1 MKTGKL
7 REELLRASL
16 PHVAFDGWS
25 PAVLRAAAKDLG
37 VDPVLA
43 LNAYPGGPAEL
54 VEAFSTWADRRMLA
68 ELEKLDLE
76 AMKVR
81 ERVAAGV
88 RLRLI
93 QVEPHREAVRR
104 ALSFCALPH
113 NAALGL
119 KCLYRTVDAIWYA
132 AGDRAT
138 DYNFY
143 SKRLL
148 LSGVYSSTLLFWL
161 NDKSE
166 GYGETWAFLE
176 RRIGEVLKVAGRL
189 GKTAKAVLDLPDRL
203 GAYLRTGHGLHR
215 PDRREC

>member
-1 MKTGKL
+1 MKTQKL
-7 REELLRASL
+7 RDELLQASL

-25 PAVLRAAAKDLG
+25 TAVLRAAAKDLG
-37 VDPVLA
+37 LGPALA
-43 LNAYPGGPAEL
+43 LNAYPGGAAEL
-54 VEAFSTWADRRMLA
+54 IEAFSAWADRRMLA
-68 ELEKLDLE
+68 ELEKLDLA

-88 RLRLI
+88 RLRLT

-104 ALSFCALPH
+104 ALGFCALPL
-113 NAALGL
+113 NTALGL

-148 LSGVYSSTLLFWL
+148 LSGVYASTLLFWL

-189 GKTAKAVLDLPDRL
+189 GKTAKALLDLPDRL
-203 GAYLRTGHGLHR
+203 ARRFQPGGA
-215 PDRREC
+215 RR

>member
-1 MKTGKL
+1 MKTEKL
-7 REELLRASL
+7 RDELLQASL

-37 VDPVLA
+37 VDPALA
-43 LNAYPGGPAEL
+43 LNAYPGGAGEL
-54 VEAFSTWADRRMLA
+54 IEAFSLWADRRMLA
-68 ELEKLDLE
+68 ELEKLDLT

-81 ERVAAGV
+81 EQVAAGV
-88 RLRLI
+88 RLRLT

-104 ALSFCALPH
+104 ALSFCALPL
-113 NAALGL
+113 NTALGL

-166 GYGETWAFLE
+166 GYGDTWAFLD

-203 GAYLRTGHGLHR
+203 ARRFQPGGAHR
-215 PDRREC
+215 